1 MSLTIGLTTL
11 FGSAVGAGIGVVYG
25 YVTQVSGSTFG
36 ALNPKATALAG
47 AIIFGGAGWAAGDY
61 YESQQ
66 PVSGNITQQQ
76 AQEIAACHSAA
87 PEGFKVES
95 SVNKDG
101 SVSCSY
107 LKPN

>member
-11 FGSAVGAGIGVVYG
+11 FGSAVGAGIG
-25 YVTQVSGSTFG
+25 YVGGILTHLGSSSRS
-36 ALNPKATALAG
+36 LSPKATAFAG
-47 AIIFGGAGWAAGDY
+47 AIILGGAGWAAGDY
-61 YESQQ
+61 YEGQQ

-76 AQEIAACHSAA
+76 AIEIAQCHSKA
-87 PEGFKVES
+87 PEGFDVES